1 MEGIL
6 KTLDMIC
13 VAYCADF
20 RRRARVI
27 AEYTASRRTIY
38 EYRYLNDRIFHAA
51 MSVTGERDTAH
62 RFIEEIGAK
71 VGYANSALADDMCE
85 LTYKR
90 KKMEIKRR
98 ILTALHLLDEK

>member
-20 RRRARVI
+20 RRRARAI

-38 EYRYLNDRIFHAA
+38 EYRYLNDRILHAA
-51 MSVTGERDTAH
+51 VSVTGERDLAY
-62 RFIEEIGAK
+62 RFIEEIGDK
-71 VGYANSALADDMCE
+71 IGYANSSLADDMCE

-98 ILTALHLLDEK
+98 ILTSLHLLDEK

>member
-1 MEGIL
+1 MEGMI
-6 KTLDMIC
+6 KSLDMIC

-20 RRRARVI
+20 KRRSRAI

-51 MSVTGERDTAH
+51 MSVTGEREMAY

-90 KKMEIKRR
+90 RKMEIKRR
-98 ILTALHLLDEK
+98 ILTSLHLLDEK

>member
-1 MEGIL
+1 MEGII

-20 RRRARVI
+20 KRRSRAI
-27 AEYTASRRTIY
+27 ADYTASRRTVY
-38 EYRYLNDRIFHAA
+38 EYRYLNDRIFNAA
-51 MSVTGERDTAH
+51 MSVAGERDMAYH
-62 RFIEEIGAK
+62 FIEEIGTK
-71 VGYANSALADDMCE
+71 VGYANSVLADDMCE

-98 ILTALHLLDEK
+98 ILTSLHLLDEK